1 MLDTQQKI
9 GEVWQGTQCAWNA
22 FMAAKVYDIGVRLA
36 TALLIMAKF
45 TLQPTMPPKRAAC
58 CSLLDDAEIQVEQ
71 HGVSVQIG
79 RVLYLL

>member
-58 CSLLDDAEIQVEQ
+58 CSLLDDVEIQVEQ
-71 HGVSVQIG
+71 HGVPGKLGVFST
-79 RVLYLL
+79 